1 MISDELIKRMTTIE
15 GRGRVRGGPGPTA
28 SLKHFANDTIF
39 HYLNQGDINLIED
52 EVAEAFQGVLKALV
66 INTTDDHNSKDTA
79 RRVAKMFV
87 HELFRGR
94 YYPPP
99 EITAFPN
106 AKQYDQIYITGP
118 ITINSTCAHHFQPIT
133 GGCYVGVFPGEKVI
147 GLSKF
152 NRLVD
157 WIVSRPQIQE
167 EMTEQIADEIEKQTE
182 AKGVAVV
189 IKAKHFCMSARGV
202 KEHDSDMLTSV
213 VRGLFREDPAIKAE
227 FFSLLNNMK
236 GM

>member
-1 MISDELIKRMTTIE
+1 MMYKRFSDELRKRMTTI
-15 GRGRVRGGPGPTA
+15 
-28 SLKHFANDTIF
+28 KHKHYANDTIF
-39 HYLNQGDINLIED
+39 AYLDPGDVKLIEC
-52 EVAEAFQGVLKALV
+52 EVAEAFEDVLKALV
-66 INTTDDHNSKDTA
+66 INTTDDHNTKATA
-79 RRVAKMFV
+79 HRVAKMFV
-87 HELFRGR
+87 HEIFRGR

-99 EITAFPN
+99 EVTSFPN
-106 AKQYDQIYITGP
+106 AKQYDQIYMTGP

-133 GGCYVGVFPGEKVI
+133 GQAYVGVFPGKRVV

-152 NRLVD
+152 NRIVD
-157 WIVSRPQIQE
+157 WIASRPQIQE

-213 VRGLFREDPAIKAE
+213 VRGDFLKIEHLKAE

>member
-1 MISDELIKRMTTIE
+1 MMCPKFSDELRRRMTTI
-15 GRGRVRGGPGPTA
+15 
-28 SLKHFANDTIF
+28 KHKHYANDTIF
-39 HYLNQGDINLIED
+39 EYLHPGDVDKIEF
-52 EVAEAFQGVLKALV
+52 EVADAFEDVLQALV
-66 INTTDDHNSKDTA
+66 INTKDDHNSKDTA

-87 HELFRGR
+87 HEIFKGR

-99 EITAFPN
+99 EVTSFPN
-106 AKQYDQIYITGP
+106 AKEYDQLYITGP

-157 WIVSRPQIQE
+157 WIASRPQIQE

-213 VRGLFREDPAIKAE
+213 VRGLFREDSAIKAE

>member
-1 MISDELIKRMTTIE
+1 MMYKKFSDELRKRMTTIKH
-15 GRGRVRGGPGPTA
+15 
-28 SLKHFANDTIF
+28 KHFANDTIF
-39 HYLNQGDINLIED
+39 AYLDPGDVDKIEF
-52 EVAEAFQGVLKALV
+52 EVADAFQDVLEALV
-66 INTTDDHNSKDTA
+66 INTTDDHNSYATA

-87 HELFRGR
+87 HEIFRGR

-99 EITAFPN
+99 DVTAFPN

-118 ITINSTCAHHFQPIT
+118 ISINSTCAHHFQPIT
-133 GGCYVGVFPGEKVI
+133 GEAYVGIFPGEKVI

-157 WIVSRPQIQE
+157 WIASRPQIQE

-189 IKAKHFCMSARGV
+189 IKAEHFCMTARGV
-202 KEHDSDMLTSV
+202 KEHESEMMTSV
-213 VRGLFREDPAIKAE
+213 VRGMFRDEPATKAE
-227 FFSLLNNMK
+227 FFSLLSNMK
-236 GM
+236 GMK

>member
-1 MISDELIKRMTTIE
+1 MMYKKFSDELRKRMTTIKH
-15 GRGRVRGGPGPTA
+15 
-28 SLKHFANDTIF
+28 KHFANDTIF
-39 HYLNQGDINLIED
+39 AYLDPGDVDKIEF
-52 EVAEAFQGVLKALV
+52 EVADAFEDVLQALV

-87 HELFRGR
+87 HEIFRGR

-99 EITAFPN
+99 EVTSFPN
-106 AKQYDQIYITGP
+106 AKEYDQIYVSGP
-118 ITINSTCAHHFQPIT
+118 MSINSTCAHHFQPIT
-133 GGCYVGVFPGEKVI
+133 GNAYVGIFPGKKVI

-152 NRLVD
+152 NRMVD
-157 WIVSRPQIQE
+157 WIASRPQIQE
-167 EMTEQIADEIEKQTE
+167 EMTEQIADMIEKETE

-189 IKAKHFCMSARGV
+189 IKAEHFCMTARGV
-202 KEHDSDMLTSV
+202 KEHESEMMTSV
-213 VRGLFREDPAIKAE
+213 VRGMFRDDSAIKAE

>member
-1 MISDELIKRMTTIE
+1 MMCPKFSDELRRRMTTI
-15 GRGRVRGGPGPTA
+15 
-28 SLKHFANDTIF
+28 KHKHYANDTIF
-39 HYLNQGDINLIED
+39 AYLDPGDVDKIEF
-52 EVAEAFQGVLKALV
+52 EVADAFEDVLQALV
-66 INTTDDHNSKDTA
+66 INTKDDHNTKETA

-87 HELFRGR
+87 HELFKGR

-106 AKQYDQIYITGP
+106 AKQYDQIYMTGP

-157 WIVSRPQIQE
+157 WIASRPQIQE
-167 EMTEQIADEIEKQTE
+167 EMTEQIADEIEKRTE

-202 KEHDSDMLTSV
+202 KEHDSDMMTSV
-213 VRGLFREDPAIKAE
+213 VRGLFREDSAIKAE

-236 GM
+236 GIK

>member
-1 MISDELIKRMTTIE
+1 MMDTKFSDELRKRMTPIKH
-15 GRGRVRGGPGPTA
+15 
-28 SLKHFANDTIF
+28 KHFANDTIF
-39 HYLNQGDINLIED
+39 AYLYQADVKHIED
-52 EVAEAFQGVLKALV
+52 EVADAFQDVLKALV
-66 INTTDDHNSKDTA
+66 INTTDDHNSYETA

-87 HELFRGR
+87 HEIFRGR

-99 EITAFPN
+99 DVTAFPN
-106 AKQYDQIYITGP
+106 AKQYDQIYMTGP

-133 GGCYVGVFPGEKVI
+133 GKAYIGIFPGEKVI

-157 WIVSRPQIQE
+157 WIASRPQIQE

-189 IKAKHFCMSARGV
+189 LKAKHFCMSARGV

-213 VRGLFREDPAIKAE
+213 VRGMFLRSTSMKTE

-236 GM
+236 GMRE